1 MMFGK
6 IFPKCQEGI
15 FKYQQC
21 LPVILHTITSGWM
34 KESQQSKEHLAKYDL
49 FVLEVMKVL
58 INTGY
63 FLVILIVIVKWVVG
77 WE

>member
-1 MMFGK
+1 MMSGK
-6 IFPKCQEGI
+6 LRFLKCQEGI

-21 LPVILHTITSGWM
+21 SPVILHTITLGGDERVNGLKST
-34 KESQQSKEHLAKYDL
+34 QHTAKYNL

-63 FLVILIVIVKWVVG
+63 FLVILIVIVK
-77 WE
+77 